1 MPATSIQMI
10 ETDERKSIQALF
22 EDYHCLVL
30 QSAYRITGSA
40 EDAEDVLQT
49 VFMRLL
55 RKDSPPDLGSGAR
68 AYLQRAAVNA
78 ALDVLRAR
86 KTAKAI
92 PLEAVD
98 AVLETR
104 PVDRPDRIG
113 SSTELG
119 KWLRQAIGQLR
130 PRSAE
135 VFVLRFVEGYS
146 NQEIAG
152 LLGTS
157 VGTVAVVVHRTRS
170 RLQREISAV
179 FGGN

>member
-1 MPATSIQMI
+1 VPATSIQMI
-10 ETDERKSIQALF
+10 DTDERKSIQALF
-22 EDYHCLVL
+22 EEYHGLVL
-30 QSAYRITGSA
+30 QSAFRITGSA

-55 RKDSPPDLGSGAR
+55 HREEFPDLGSGAR

-92 PLEAVD
+92 PLEVVG

-104 PVDRPDRIG
+104 AVDRPDRIG

-119 KWLRQAIGQLR
+119 KWLRQAISQLR
-130 PRSAE
+130 PKSAE
-135 VFVLRFVEGYS
+135 VFVLRFLEGCS
-146 NQEIAG
+146 NQEIAE

-157 VGTVAVVVHRTRS
+157 VGTVAVVLHRTRS
-170 RLQREISAV
+170 RLQRDISAV

>member
-10 ETDERKSIQALF
+10 ETDDRKSIQALF
-22 EDYHCLVL
+22 EEYHGLVL

-40 EDAEDVLQT
+40 EDAEDILQT

-55 RKDSPPDLGSGAR
+55 KREEPPALGGGAR
-68 AYLQRAAVNA
+68 AYMQRAAVNA
-78 ALDVLRAR
+78 SLDVLRAR
-86 KTAKAI
+86 KAAKAV

-113 SSTELG
+113 SSVELG

-135 VFVLRFVEGYS
+135 VFVLRFLEGYS
-146 NQEIAG
+146 NQEIAE

-157 VGTVAVVVHRTRS
+157 AGTIGVVIHRTRS
-170 RLQREISAV
+170 RLQREIAVV
-179 FGGN
+179 FGGH